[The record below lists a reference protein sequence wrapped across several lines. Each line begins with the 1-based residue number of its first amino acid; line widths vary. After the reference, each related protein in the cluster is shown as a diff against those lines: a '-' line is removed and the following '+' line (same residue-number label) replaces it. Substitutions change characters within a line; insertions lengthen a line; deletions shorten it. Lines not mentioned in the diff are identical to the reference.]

1 MNNFSESKLE
11 NQWMILLQEM
21 PEALST
27 QLMLVKLLVMTV
39 SEKDPR

>member
-11 NQWMILLQEM
+11 NQRMILLQEM

-27 QLMLVKLLVMTV
+27 QLMLVKLMVMTV

>member
-11 NQWMILLQEM
+11 NQRMILLQEM

-27 QLMLVKLLVMTV
+27 QLMLVKLVVMTV